1 MSDQHVKPHTQYRW
15 GLDVEAPVVW
25 LADYWED
32 DWGSNG
38 NDLISPWL
46 RVDYV
51 EWGANPKIHSV
62 GLSCRYGIG
71 CRDGQT
77 EEAVAASNLA
87 GKLVKVFVPYQ
98 AFNAA
103 TGLWQTAWR
112 HWFGI
117 IVEQSDAPDG
127 SYPSGKTVSPS
138 EHQPSG
144 VQHWIAYGL
153 EWILQQMLI
162 GHSVVAT
169 SEGGVVGQT
178 VVKKALA
185 FNAPTPRCEDGNRA
199 VTGQMYGTSATSHIS
214 LFSSD
219 ALDMDTASWS
229 TYDIVNYLLA
239 VFTGQSGW
247 DIGEWGTRIPFRLS
261 NDAWQVLPTW
271 DKPLVETEGKTVLEV
286 LNTVLDRRRLLGYR
300 LEMDEEQNAVVLQPF
315 TFTKNRLELDAALGA
330 FIEPNGD
337 TAILDCSAALDV
349 EGFSLQT
356 TIARKY
362 DKVIVRGHPIVCC
375 GTISTHGGILVP
387 HWTTADQTAYRTAA
401 STDAGYPA
409 DDCDREK
416 ANKTFRARDAMSR
429 VYSWFGLPREWAGE
443 CGDGGTGNFYEL
455 FPIDAVAPRSGTTP
469 EFSPWYWPELRF
481 LPKLPL
487 LDVDTVPDMSKREYR
502 SMFAIVSLTATRYA
516 LLDKLADSVEPT
528 DDLETNWSGHV
539 RPQTEAPGIILT
551 TSGKPQHVIAKGQWT
566 AIDASENTEDAVFDY
581 RDDLLVTV
589 AMAAAWC
596 AEAEYPDNL
605 WMDNRQDFRSVLQ
618 IDYTAGHH
626 GKARG
631 RVWWIAP
638 ETVLGLKPDQSLLR
652 ESAEGRFEKDER
664 PIMAAVARLVYR
676 WFSRDR
682 RALALSVKQPF
693 FDFFPGC
700 YILGLIDGAETL
712 AIDSVVTELR
722 VDFTGDVPRTTIHTE
737 CGELDVLRFE

>member
-1 MSDQHVKPHTQYRW
+1 MTTQHVKPHTQYRW
-15 GLDVEAPVVW
+15 ALDVAAPVVW

-32 DWGSNG
+32 DWGTNG

-71 CRDGQT
+71 CRDGAT
-77 EEAVAASNLA
+77 IEAVAASNLA

-103 TGLWQTAWR
+103 TGVWQTAWR

-117 IVEQSDAPDG
+117 IVEQSDSPDG
-127 SYPSGKTVSPS
+127 SYPSGKGVSPS

-153 EWILQQMLI
+153 EWVLQQMLI

-169 SEGGVVGQT
+169 CEGGIVGQT

-185 FNAPTPRCEDGNRA
+185 FNAPTPKCEDGNRA

-271 DKPLVETEGKTVLEV
+271 DKPLVETVGKTVLEV

-300 LEMDEEQNAVVLQPF
+300 LEMDEDQNAVILQPF
-315 TFTKNRLELDAALGA
+315 TFTKSRLELDAALGA
-330 FIEPNGD
+330 FIEPNAA
-337 TAILDCSAALDV
+337 TAILDCSDALDV
-349 EGFSLQT
+349 EAFSIQT

-375 GTISTHGGILVP
+375 GTFSTHGGILVP
-387 HWTTADQTAYRTAA
+387 HWTTADQTAYRTACSA
-401 STDAGYPA
+401 DAAYPA

-416 ANKTFRARDAMSR
+416 ANKTFRAGDAMSR

-469 EFSPWYWPELRF
+469 ELSPWYWPELRF

-502 SMFAIVSLTATRYA
+502 SMFAIVPLTVTRYA
-516 LLDKLADSVEPT
+516 LLDKLADSIEPT

-539 RPQTEAPGIILT
+539 RPQTEAPGLILT

-566 AIDASENTEDAVFDY
+566 KIDDSENTEDAVFDY
-581 RDDLLVTV
+581 RDDLLVTA
-589 AMAAAWC
+589 AMDAAWR

-618 IDYTAGHH
+618 IDYTAGRH

-638 ETVLGLKPDQSLLR
+638 ETVLGVKPDQSLLR
-652 ESAEGRFEKDER
+652 ESAAGRFEKDER
-664 PIMAAVARLVYR
+664 PMMAAVARLVYR

-700 YILGLIDGAETL
+700 YILGLIDGPDTL

-722 VDFTGDVPRTTIHTE
+722 VDFTGDVPRTSIHTE
-737 CGELDVLRFE
+737 CGELDVLRLE